1 MEKAKFKIKGMYRQS
16 GATLI
21 EEKLKNLPGV
31 IQAKISYES
40 GKGVIVY
47 DENAIEET
55 KIQREI
61 ESVGEYSVEKIEEKE
76 EESSNNDPLPRKEEK
91 FQSSPE
97 TSGYLKFLT
106 SLVILSFG
114 LSIASL
120 I

>member
-61 ESVGEYSVEKIEEKE
+61 ESVGEYSVEKIEDAENKE
-76 EESSNNDPLPRKEEK
+76 NSSRP
-91 FQSSPE
+91 S
-97 TSGYLKFLT
+97 
-106 SLVILSFG
+106 
-114 LSIASL
+114 LSISIFL
-120 I
+120 